1 MPGLEWRRSYK
12 VIWESGKIKA
22 EHGPFKAMC
31 KMPTPAG
38 VLVFLIVVLDNTHSM
53 LRAKMVQ
60 YWIAVVEVKT
70 KSLQY
75 VKNIVPWSA
84 ERAT

>member
-1 MPGLEWRRSYK
+1 
-12 VIWESGKIKA
+12 
-22 EHGPFKAMC
+22 
-31 KMPTPAG
+31 MPTPAG